1 MKKMRAAILGCGV
14 IGKFVADHLIDGAVP
29 GCELAAVYLRS
40 PQSRGREYLESKNI
54 PWVTSL
60 EELMKFSPDVIVE
73 ASTHD
78 TVVAMGPEILA
89 RGVDFIPLSLG
100 AFVDPGLM
108 ETMTEA
114 AAKGGSMLH
123 IPSGGIGALDALQTA
138 VLGGVEKVTMTT
150 RKYSTTWKGIP
161 AVDELGV
168 DLDNLK
174 EPLLLFEGP
183 ARECMKKYP
192 QSINIGAALSIAGI
206 GFDRT
211 IIKIYADPGV
221 KEFNTHEI
229 KWEGPAGK
237 VTVLFENT
245 PVPENP
251 KTTYQACLS
260 TLLVLRNMT
269 GRRVIGA

>member
-1 MKKMRAAILGCGV
+1 MKKLRAAVLGCGT
-14 IGKFVADHLIDGAVP
+14 IGKFVVDHLADGAVP
-29 GCELAAVYLRS
+29 GCEIVAVYLRS
-40 PQSRGREYLESKNI
+40 ENSRGREHLESRGI

-60 EELMKFSPDVIVE
+60 EKLFEFGPDVIVE

-78 TVVAMGPEILA
+78 TVAAMGPEIL
-89 RGVDFIPLSLG
+89 RKGVNLIPLSLG

-108 ETMTEA
+108 ETMVTA
-114 AAKGGSMLH
+114 AEEGGAMLH

-138 VLGGVEKVTMTT
+138 VIGGVEKVTMTT
-150 RKYSTTWKGIP
+150 RKYSTTWEGIP

-168 DLDNLK
+168 DLENLK

-211 IIKIYADPGV
+211 IIRIFADPTV
-221 KEFNTHEI
+221 EFNTHEI
-229 KWEGPAGK
+229 KWEGPNGK

-245 PVPENP
+245 PVPTNP

>member
-1 MKKMRAAILGCGV
+1 MKKLRAAILGCGV
-14 IGKFVADHLIDGAVP
+14 IGKFAADHIADGAVP

-40 PQSRGREYLESKNI
+40 PESRGREHLESRNI

-60 EELMKFSPDVIVE
+60 EELLKFSPDVILE

-78 TVVAMGPEILA
+78 TVAAMGPEILS

-108 ETMTEA
+108 EAMTEA
-114 AAKGGSMLH
+114 AEKGGSMLH
-123 IPSGGIGALDALQTA
+123 IPSGGIGALDALQAA
-138 VLGGVEKVTMTT
+138 VLGGVDKVTMTT
-150 RKYSTTWKGIP
+150 RKYSATWKGIP
-161 AVDELGV
+161 AVDELGI
-168 DLDNLK
+168 DLDGLK

-211 IIKIYADPGV
+211 IIKIYADPNV
-221 KEFNTHEI
+221 KDYNTHEI
-229 KWEGPAGK
+229 RWEGEAGR
-237 VTVLFENT
+237 VAVLFENT

-260 TLLVLRNMT
+260 ALLLLKNMT
-269 GRRVIGA
+269 GRRIIGA

>member
-1 MKKMRAAILGCGV
+1 MKKLRVAILGCGT
-14 IGKFVADHLIDGAVP
+14 IGRFVADHIADGVVP
-29 GCELAAVYLRS
+29 RCELVAVYLRS
-40 PQSRGREYLESKNI
+40 PKSRGREHLESRNI

-60 EELMKFSPDVIVE
+60 EELFGYSPDVVVE

-78 TVVAMGPEILA
+78 TVEAMGPEILS
-89 RGVDFIPLSLG
+89 RGVDFVPLSLG
-100 AFVDPGLM
+100 AFVNPGLM
-108 ETMTEA
+108 ETMVEA
-114 AAKGGSMLH
+114 AEKGGSRLH

-138 VLGGVEKVTMTT
+138 LLGDVEKVTMTT

-161 AVDELGV
+161 AVNELGV

-211 IIKIYADPGV
+211 MIRIYADPTV
-221 KEFNTHEI
+221 EYNTHEI
-229 KWEGPAGK
+229 RWEGSTGK
-237 VTVLFENT
+237 VTVIFENT
-245 PVPENP
+245 PVPTNP

-260 TLLVLRNMT
+260 TLFVLKNMT
-269 GRRVIGA
+269 GNRIIGA

>member
-1 MKKMRAAILGCGV
+1 LKKLRVAILGCGT
-14 IGKFVADHLIDGAVP
+14 IGRFVTDHIADGVVP
-29 GCELAAVYLRS
+29 RCELVAVYLRS
-40 PQSRGREYLESKNI
+40 PESRGRQHLDSRNI

-60 EELMKFSPDVIVE
+60 EELLGFSPDVVVE

-78 TVVAMGPEILA
+78 TVEAMGPEILS
-89 RGVDFIPLSLG
+89 RGVDFVPLSLG
-100 AFVDPGLM
+100 AFVNPDLM
-108 ETMTEA
+108 ETMVEA
-114 AAKGGSMLH
+114 AEKGGSRLH

-138 VLGGVEKVTMTT
+138 LLGDVKKVTMTT

-211 IIKIYADPGV
+211 IIRIYADPTV
-221 KEFNTHEI
+221 KYNTHEI
-229 KWEGPAGK
+229 HWEGSTGK
-237 VTVLFENT
+237 VTVIFENT
-245 PVPENP
+245 PVPTNP

-260 TLLVLRNMT
+260 TLFVLKNMT
-269 GRRVIGA
+269 GSRIIGA

>member
-1 MKKMRAAILGCGV
+1 LKKLRVAILGCGT
-14 IGKFVADHLIDGAVP
+14 IGRFVLDHLADGVVP
-29 GCELAAVYLRS
+29 GCEPVAVYLRS
-40 PQSRGREYLESKNI
+40 PESRGREHLESRKI

-60 EELMKFSPDVIVE
+60 EDLLAFSPDVVVE

-78 TVVAMGPEILA
+78 AVVAMGPEILT

-108 ETMTEA
+108 EIMTA
-114 AAKGGSMLH
+114 AAEKGGSRLH

-138 VLGGVEKVTMTT
+138 LIGGVEKVTMTT

-168 DLDNLK
+168 DLENLK

-211 IIKIYADPGV
+211 IIKIYADPTV
-221 KEFNTHEI
+221 EYNTHEI
-229 KWEGPAGK
+229 RWEGATGK

-245 PVPENP
+245 PVPTNP

-260 TLLVLRNMT
+260 TLFVLKNMT
-269 GRRVIGA
+269 GSRIIGA